1 MKFCSNCGKQL
12 EDSATVC
19 DACGTPT
26 EQLPVPAPSSAPS
39 PVKESPALGIVAL
52 ILSIIGFLTGILTIG
67 TYLDLL
73 AILCSLF
80 LLWKSQEKSLKT
92 NLSVAALV
100 TASLSAL
107 TCIFILN
114 QKLAILFCVLLLIA
128 IFLFKYKKIQKLQEK
143 QRFLILAAVL
153 IMLSISACGVLTKV
167 AVSAHNNIPAS
178 TSETKETSGQEE
190 SAKDMLKAVKRY
202 YRQKSYSAAI
212 TSAEKLIHKYPNS
225 PQAEKANDILEKS
238 KPLYANDLRKQLEEA
253 IKAKEW
259 NTATHLGQELSSKYA
274 KYDAAKGVDTLLE
287 NVQKEKDYDTLC
299 KSRDSKNWENVL
311 KQSGD
316 FLKDWPNSPN
326 IKEVEAMQA
335 NAKEFYWNSLKTYQK
350 NKSWLL
356 ALRDAKLLQTYFPKD
371 PEIQSAIDSINKQIS
386 ERRTELLALF
396 VPERDDVRDLTWYTP
411 SSAPKYVN
419 DRCAIYPYLS
429 KTDSGTV
436 SLRLKVVYT
445 GDNWLFL
452 SGVIF
457 DIDGQNN
464 LLSYAQGDYYRDNA
478 WGDVWE
484 VIDKEANETDKNLL
498 RSVANSEKTIIRFQG
513 SLYHYDMTVSQ
524 AEKKAIQDT
533 LELAEYL

>member
-39 PVKESPALGIVAL
+39 PVKENPALGIVAL

-153 IMLSISACGVLTKV
+153 IVLSISACGVLTKV

-371 PEIQSAIDSINKQIS
+371 PEIQSAIDSINRQIS

>member
-107 TCIFILN
+107 TCIFVLN

-153 IMLSISACGVLTKV
+153 IVLSISACGVLTKV

-299 KSRDSKNWENVL
+299 KSKDSKNWENVL

-371 PEIQSAIDSINKQIS
+371 PEIQSAIDSINRQIS

-396 VPERDDVRDLTWYTP
+396 VPERDEVRDLTWYTP